1 MKKLIKIPLI
11 PLAISII
18 ILLTGVKAHADVY
31 SYISVDGSAILTDQ
45 RISKKGYKLIKVYKV
60 KKKYKPAVTKLSF
73 FKKKQR
79 KKSIIRKGKG
89 KGKGKGNGVVHG
101 CSNQQHL
108 SSKARAYQRTI
119 QVYSRLYGVE
129 EELIHAIVRQES
141 CFNEN
146 AHSLA
151 GAIGLMQLMPG
162 TARMMKIS
170 NPWNPEQN
178 IQGGVK
184 YIGKML
190 RLFKGNKRFAVAAYN
205 AGPGKVKKYKGIP
218 PYRETKNY
226 VKKVMAEY
234 YRLKKTGLP
243 KARYALTKLA
253 LHKTYIDKY

>member
-11 PLAISII
+11 PLSISII
-18 ILLTGVKAHADVY
+18 FLLTGVKAHADVY

-73 FKKKQR
+73 FKKKQGE
-79 KKSIIRKGKG
+79 KSIIRKGN
-89 KGKGKGNGVVHG
+89 GNGVVHS

-129 EELIHAIVRQES
+129 EELIHAIVKQES

-146 AHSLA
+146 AHSPA

-184 YIGKML
+184 YIGRML

-205 AGPGKVKKYKGIP
+205 AGPGKIKKYKGIP

-226 VKKVMAEY
+226 VKKVMTEY
-234 YRLKKTGLP
+234 YRLKKIGLP

-253 LHKTYIDKY
+253 LHDTYIDKY